1 MLSLSKFNSLFSAA
15 CLPLLLL
22 TACHPGKTLRF
33 GKTVCDQQRFSEIHL
48 PAPAQP
54 YGALPPDTALLADFT
69 TGDLNAAHAIG
80 ILPLLQEYKA
90 VRNAANREATL
101 ENRLRLLEFS
111 QRITRRISLASMEI
125 TAVGSELDCEDEKL
139 TQMAD
144 FMRNKESGRETRLTV
159 LSITAAA
166 ISDIV
171 PPFLPSGRDKTGDI
185 ITIAAG
191 AVGATLGAM
200 ILFNERKV
208 TVAHPRNALRD
219 VWKGKTDS
227 DIFPPLIWYYLIH
240 PNPSAPDSRPLRER
254 LLERWQR
261 FGQVKE
267 PSGKEKAKLLNLYFG
282 DGGDYTTSELYN
294 RAGMYDQLEAY
305 VRLIHQ
311 DITHLA
317 VSFERLGQ

>member
-1 MLSLSKFNSLFSAA
+1 MLAF
-15 CLPLLLL
+15 LPKRQLIAVIGLLLC
-22 TACHPGKTLRF
+22 TGCQPGKTLHF
-33 GKTVCDQQRFSEIHL
+33 GKTVCDQQRFPEIYL
-48 PAPAQP
+48 PAPAEP
-54 YGALPPDTALLADFT
+54 YHARPTDTALLADFT
-69 TGDLNAAHAIG
+69 MGDLNAAHAIG
-80 ILPLLQEYKA
+80 ILPSLQEYAGVRKA
-90 VRNAANREATL
+90 AAREATV
-101 ENRLRLLEFS
+101 ENRLRMLELS
-111 QRITRRISLASMEI
+111 QHITQRISLASMEI
-125 TAVGSELDCEDEKL
+125 AAVSSELDCEDEKL

-171 PPFLPSGRDKTGDI
+171 PPLLPAGRDKTGDV

-191 AVGATLGAM
+191 AVGAALGAL

-208 TVAHPRNALRD
+208 TVSHPRNALRE

-227 DIFPPLIWYYLIH
+227 DVFPPLIWYYLLH

-305 VRLIHQ
+305 IRLVSQ
-311 DITHLA
+311 DIAHLA
-317 VSFERLGQ
+317 VAFERMR